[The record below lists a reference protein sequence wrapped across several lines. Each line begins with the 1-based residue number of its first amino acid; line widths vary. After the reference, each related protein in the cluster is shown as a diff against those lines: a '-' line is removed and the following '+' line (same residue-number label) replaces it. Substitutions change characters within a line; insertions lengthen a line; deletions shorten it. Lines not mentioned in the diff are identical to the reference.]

1 VNDQG
6 KAFAL
11 LMDLNDNLEQFRDN
25 RRAPMSDLQNKSR
38 STRRARDLT
47 PEEKANLIRTLDFG
61 PSLTD
66 EALSIFA
73 EFSTVIDVNRRRFV
87 YRAGDPAEALFAVV
101 RGRIKLCRIESETD
115 REAVIDILPQGCLF
129 GESALYSKAGKRE
142 NSAVAYESC
151 TLLRIPAEDF
161 KRAMA
166 LEPKLHDYTF
176 RLIGQRLE
184 RAERRLADFALNAI
198 PARLDSLL
206 ADFSDRYGVRE
217 STGVLIDIPLP
228 HREIASIVGSTRE
241 SVTVR
246 LNAMKREGTIDFV
259 NRRILVKRPE
269 GLLPPITEATASN

>member
-1 VNDQG
+1 MND
-6 KAFAL
+6 F
-11 LMDLNDNLEQFRDN
+11 
-25 RRAPMSDLQNKSR
+25 QNKPR
-38 STRRARDLT
+38 STRRARDLSAD
-47 PEEKANLIRTLDFG
+47 EKANLVRTLDFG
-61 PSLTD
+61 PSLTE
-66 EALSIFA
+66 EAVRIFA
-73 EFSTVIDVNRRRFV
+73 EVSTVIDVRRRRFV
-87 YRAGDPAEALFAVV
+87 YRAGDSAEALFAVV
-101 RGRIKLCRIESETD
+101 RGRIKLCRIESDTD

-129 GESALYSKAGKRE
+129 GESALYSKAGRRE
-142 NSAVAYESC
+142 NSAIAYESC

-161 KRAMA
+161 KRVMA
-166 LEPKLHDYTF
+166 HEPSLHDYTF

-217 STGVLIDIPLP
+217 SAGVLIDIPLP

-269 GLLPPITEATASN
+269 GLLAPLTEATASN